1 MAAPTKEQREQR
13 KKIEAIIKRDAD
25 YYKSEER
32 RGKAFSESLGHRVFA
47 PYALE
52 DPILFRESM
61 KETDILDMIK
71 ECYLPFPFDHDSA
84 GFFSVDYAPL
94 FGIYHNRSMRELVDS
109 YEGVNGYYRSPK
121 LKKEETIK
129 YLTEKG
135 YIDENGAL
143 KESKNN
149 LPIISLCGKNYN
161 TNKSAYVRIDFTKP
175 LDEIV
180 SIVTKIKNDFEKN
193 HNIIQ
198 TLGERLGKE
207 EEKEVYKC
215 DLVNCD
221 IYTEKNPK
229 PIEGRLIDA
238 LFIYDCKKFG
248 LTNEYALNEINRYW
262 IDVQNLFTAKMQENT
277 RVKYLAFMMDL
288 IENQKFESFLTGIK
302 TK

>member
-25 YYKSEER
+25 YYTSEER
-32 RGKAFSESLGHRVFA
+32 RGKAYSKGLGHKCFT
-47 PYALE
+47 PYGLV
-52 DPILFRESM
+52 DSILFRTHPEI
-61 KETDILDMIK
+61 DILDMVK
-71 ECYLPFPFDHDSA
+71 ECYRPFPFDHDSA
-84 GFFSVDYAPL
+84 EFFTVNYAPL
-94 FGIYHNRSMRELVDS
+94 FGIFRNMHELIDSS
-109 YEGVNGYYRSPK
+109 YEHINGYYRSPN
-121 LKKEETIK
+121 LKKEETII

-135 YIDENGAL
+135 YIDDDGAL
-143 KESKNN
+143 KESENN
-149 LPIISLCGKNYN
+149 IPIISLGEKILNQ
-161 TNKSAYVRIDFTKP
+161 NKSAYVRIDFTKP

-180 SIVTKIKNDFEKN
+180 SIVTKIKNDFENN

-198 TLGERLGKE
+198 TLGEYLDIE

-262 IDVQNLFTAKMQENT
+262 NDVQNLFTEKMQENT
-277 RVKYLAFMMDL
+277 RIKYLAFMTDL
-288 IENQKFESFLTGIK
+288 IDNQKFESFMTGIK